1 MKRSIITLED
11 MNESL
16 FRNFRIL
23 ESLAYESVMF
33 ATSLKLFRTV
43 CLAAERVVDLE
54 SITAFSWL
62 SSYLDFNYV

>member
-33 ATSLKLFRTV
+33 AKSFKLFRTV
-43 CLAAERVVDLE
+43 CLAAERVVDL
-54 SITAFSWL
+54 
-62 SSYLDFNYV
+62 

>member
-1 MKRSIITLED
+1 MKRSIITLQD

-33 ATSLKLFRTV
+33 ATSLKPFRTV
-43 CLAAERVVDLE
+43 CLAAERVVDL
-54 SITAFSWL
+54 
-62 SSYLDFNYV
+62 